1 MSLGSPAV
9 ISSLALALKVR
20 NRPGNAFS
28 IWRTGKKRPRTTTEE
43 EEWPRATTEE
53 DKDMDAAEDDDAN
66 QTED

>member
-20 NRPGNAFS
+20 NCPGTPSAF
-28 IWRTGKKRPRTTTEE
+28 GGLEERPRT
-43 EEWPRATTEE
+43 AAEE
-53 DKDMDAAEDDDAN
+53 DEDMDTAEDDDAE

>member
-20 NRPGNAFS
+20 NHPGTPSAL
-28 IWRTGKKRPRTTTEE
+28 GGPEERPRTT
-43 EEWPRATTEE
+43 AEE
-53 DKDMDAAEDDDAN
+53 DEDMDAAEDDDAD